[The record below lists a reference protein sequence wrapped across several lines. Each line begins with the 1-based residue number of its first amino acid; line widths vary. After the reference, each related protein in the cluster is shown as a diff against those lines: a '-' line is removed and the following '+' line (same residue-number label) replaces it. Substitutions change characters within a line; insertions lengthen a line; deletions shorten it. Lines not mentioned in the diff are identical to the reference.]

1 MSKIVELPVITK
13 LDIPVERILRRAQ
26 EADLESAVVIGF
38 TADGDFWFSST
49 QADGGDVIW
58 LLEKAKLELL
68 QIDLAA
74 E

>member
-26 EADLESAVVIGF
+26 EADLESVVVIGF